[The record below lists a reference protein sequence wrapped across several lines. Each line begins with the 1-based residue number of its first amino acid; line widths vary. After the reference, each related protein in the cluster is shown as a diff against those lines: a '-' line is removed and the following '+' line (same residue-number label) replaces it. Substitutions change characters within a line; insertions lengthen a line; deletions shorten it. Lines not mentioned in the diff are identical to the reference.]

1 MGSRLFACALL
12 ATIAGAGCTGN
23 AQPGSAQE
31 RSGDQNEPSPSAA
44 EAPPS
49 GPVDQEMVQRGA
61 QLFQSKGCIGC
72 HTIGKGRLTGPDLS
86 GVTERRDYTWIMAM
100 VINPDSMLKNDATAR
115 KLFAEY
121 MTPMMNVGVTQEEA
135 RAIYEYLRQ

>member
-1 MGSRLFACALL
+1 MDSRLFACVLL
-12 ATIAGAGCTGN
+12 ATITGAGCTGN
-23 AQPGSAQE
+23 AEMGNAQE
-31 RSGDQNEPSPSAA
+31 RSGDEGARSAVAA

-49 GPVDQEMVQRGA
+49 GPVNQEMVQRGA

-115 KLFAEY
+115 KLLAEY
-121 MTPMMNVGVTQEEA
+121 MTPMMNVGVTREEA